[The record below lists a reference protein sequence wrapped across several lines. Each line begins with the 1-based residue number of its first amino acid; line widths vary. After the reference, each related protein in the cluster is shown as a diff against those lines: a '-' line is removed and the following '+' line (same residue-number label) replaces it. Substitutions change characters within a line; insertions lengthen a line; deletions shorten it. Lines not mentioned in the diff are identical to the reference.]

1 MVSTMREREVFLLE
15 PSKITGD
22 PQSRQAEYGFILLV
36 EDDIPT
42 LRLERVILEE
52 EGYTVEVVD
61 NGEDAVKVVAEKSP
75 VLILLDIGLPRMDG
89 FDTCAQIRELS
100 QVPVIMVTGR
110 DCLEDKVKG
119 MDVGADDY
127 VTKPFLTH
135 ELATRVKVVLRR
147 TGATAQEE
155 RDNLYLARLAQ
166 GPPAITDPVPE
177 PAAPAVQAQQPP
189 APSGPAPT
197 ELAIVEPV
205 PEKPPI
211 AEPPVEKL
219 AIENAPSD
227 EPPIK
232 EPIRPA
238 SETGIYEGTVRLTVS
253 TLGPV
258 RNLINFVSELRQ
270 SPKFRLL
277 RLVANQHKEGMDIW
291 LGLREPLEF
300 VQILASM
307 AGVHDVSPG
316 SDSSQGEEEQLLIV
330 TLD

>member
-1 MVSTMREREVFLLE
+1 MVSTMREQEVFLLE
-15 PSKITGD
+15 PGNNTDD
-22 PQSRQAEYGFILLV
+22 PRSRQPEYGFILLV
-36 EDDIPT
+36 EDDTPT
-42 LRLERVILEE
+42 VRLERVILEE
-52 EGYTVEVVD
+52 EGYTVEVVG

-155 RDNLYLARLAQ
+155 RDNQYLARLAQ
-166 GPPAITDPVPE
+166 DPPAITDPVPE
-177 PAAPAVQAQQPP
+177 PAAPPVQAQQPP
-189 APSGPAPT
+189 APSEPAPT

-205 PEKPPI
+205 PEEPPI
-211 AEPPVEKL
+211 EEPPVQGL

-227 EPPIK
+227 EPPIN

-253 TLGPV
+253 ALGPV

-270 SPKFRLL
+270 SPQFRLL

>member
-22 PQSRQAEYGFILLV
+22 PQSRQAQYGFILLV
-36 EDDIPT
+36 EDDTPT

-61 NGEDAVKVVAEKSP
+61 NGEDAVKVVAEKSQ

-155 RDNLYLARLAQ
+155 RDNQYLARLAQ
-166 GPPAITDPVPE
+166 GPPAITEPVPE
-177 PAAPAVQAQQPP
+177 PAATAVQAQQPP
-189 APSGPAPT
+189 APSAPAPT

-205 PEKPPI
+205 PE
-211 AEPPVEKL
+211 EPPVEKL

>member
-15 PSKITGD
+15 PGKITGD
-22 PQSRQAEYGFILLV
+22 PQSRQVDYGFILLV
-36 EDDIPT
+36 EDDTPT

-52 EGYTVEVVD
+52 EGYTVEVVG

-155 RDNLYLARLAQ
+155 RDNQYLARLAQ
-166 GPPAITDPVPE
+166 DPPAITDPVPE
-177 PAAPAVQAQQPP
+177 PAAPPVQAQQPP
-189 APSGPAPT
+189 APSEPAPT
-197 ELAIVEPV
+197 ELAIEEPV
-205 PEKPPI
+205 PE
-211 AEPPVEKL
+211 EPLIEKL

-227 EPPIK
+227 EPPIN

-253 TLGPV
+253 ALGPV

-270 SPKFRLL
+270 SPQFRLL

>member
-36 EDDIPT
+36 EDDTPT

-177 PAAPAVQAQQPP
+177 PAAPAAPAVQAQQPP
-189 APSGPAPT
+189 APSEPAPT
-197 ELAIVEPV
+197 ELAMVEPV
-205 PEKPPI
+205 PEEPPI
-211 AEPPVEKL
+211 EKL

-270 SPKFRLL
+270 SPQFRLL